1 MKNINISND
10 IIPVGEFKSKLAFFL
25 KEIQNKGNTL
35 VITQNGRPAGVLLSP
50 AEFDE
55 LRKTKEFI
63 ESVARGLSDAE
74 KGDVISTTELKAL
87 IRK

>member
-74 KGDVISTTELKAL
+74 KGDVISSTELKAL